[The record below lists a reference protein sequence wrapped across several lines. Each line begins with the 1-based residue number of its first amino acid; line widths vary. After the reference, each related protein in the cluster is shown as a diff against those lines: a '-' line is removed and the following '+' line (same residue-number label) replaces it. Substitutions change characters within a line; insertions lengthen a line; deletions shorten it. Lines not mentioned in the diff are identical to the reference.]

1 MTVRKWCIV
10 LVSIIPGIFRPY
22 FIAVDFTECS
32 NESISQHRYSH
43 VLMFMVE
50 TFIFNNGWGWRT
62 FGAFGKPD
70 ATIEEIPNMYNVE
83 WFQMVFAGN
92 VLPLDLMQVVL
103 CMCLCVCVFMLT
115 PSIRYS
121 NHCHSITFVDW
132 SCKLHW
138 PLKLCGLVLNVF
150 FFRGNKL
157 HTHYLPFWL
166 CWVISCNVI
175 CL

>member
-1 MTVRKWCIV
+1 MYASEAWWNRRLFVWNGTPFSRDTKMTVRKWCIV
-10 LVSIIPGIFRPY
+10 LVSIISGIFRPY
-22 FIAVDFTECS
+22 FVAVDFTECS

-103 CMCLCVCVFMLT
+103 CMCLCSCVWVCLCLRQVFG
-115 PSIRYS
+115 IR
-121 NHCHSITFVDW
+121 ITAIQLRSLIDRVNCTD
-132 SCKLHW
+132 H
-138 PLKLCGLVLNVF
+138 
-150 FFRGNKL
+150 
-157 HTHYLPFWL
+157 
-166 CWVISCNVI
+166 
-175 CL
+175 